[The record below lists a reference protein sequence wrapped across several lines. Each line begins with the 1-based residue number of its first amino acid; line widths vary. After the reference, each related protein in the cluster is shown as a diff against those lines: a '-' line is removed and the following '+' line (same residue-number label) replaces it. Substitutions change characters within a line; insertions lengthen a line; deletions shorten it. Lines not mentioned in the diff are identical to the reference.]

1 MPMNKPF
8 RRYGRGEEAYNN
20 KAVYSLIL
28 NDDLLEKTMCA
39 LSGKKINTS
48 SNQYILFLFQSFF
61 SSCECEVLLLGLR
74 ILFSFATF
82 RLVECHFFVEYG

>member
-28 NDDLLEKTMCA
+28 NDDLLEQNYVRTQR
-39 LSGKKINTS
+39 KKIPHLTNIYCFFF
-48 SNQYILFLFQSFF
+48 NPFFIL
-61 SSCECEVLLLGLR
+61 R
-74 ILFSFATF
+74 M
-82 RLVECHFFVEYG
+82 

>member
-28 NDDLLEKTMCA
+28 NDDLLEKNYVRTQR
-39 LSGKKINTS
+39 KKNKYLI
-48 SNQYILFLFQSFF
+48 
-61 SSCECEVLLLGLR
+61 
-74 ILFSFATF
+74 
-82 RLVECHFFVEYG
+82 

>member
-28 NDDLLEKTMCA
+28 NDDLLEQNYVRTQR
-39 LSGKKINTS
+39 KKNTS

-61 SSCECEVLLLGLR
+61 HLANVK
-74 ILFSFATF
+74 
-82 RLVECHFFVEYG
+82 FFF